1 MIEVSS
7 MDRKELCKIVRPMLP
22 AYVINSGQIFIAQ
35 DISTNMFRDEKRI
48 EVYSIKTQEPQPQFP
63 KCNTLK
69 IKSGQ
74 YVTND
79 LSEAEHFFKM
89 KKAQKI
95 KCEYRE
101 IKEKYE
107 DYTKFIKE
115 NSEYFLV

>member
-7 MDRKELCKIVRPMLP
+7 MDRKELCKLVNPMLP
-22 AYVINSGQIFIAQ
+22 VYVIDSGQIFIAQ
-35 DISTNMFRDEKRI
+35 DISTNMFRDKKRI

-74 YVTND
+74 YITND

-95 KCEYRE
+95 KCEYQK
-101 IKEKYE
+101 IKTMYE
-107 DYTKFIKE
+107 DYTEFIKK
-115 NSEYFLV
+115 NPEYFLV